1 MYEVSDTGY
10 REGRVTVWVRIAG
23 SLDDPRRNTE
33 VSGWKLATAM
43 IQGVQLRVPSLDRQ
57 PRPILRSWMRHF
69 DAGGQP
75 GEFRRIGSHL
85 ATGCLRDRRN

>member
-43 IQGVQLRVPSLDRQ
+43 IQGV
-57 PRPILRSWMRHF
+57 
-69 DAGGQP
+69 
-75 GEFRRIGSHL
+75 
-85 ATGCLRDRRN
+85 